1 MFTCKKIRNGSTYLS
16 THLSAN
22 DYYCEQEQV
31 TGVWVGKGAERLG
44 IAGQTIEKDDA
55 AFEALR
61 LNQHPDGSGQLTPR
75 KAENS
80 IRFFDFQCSAQKSV
94 SLMAV
99 MMEDRRLYEAH
110 DRATRRPWRN
120 WSGLLPS
127 RPGRDTTN
135 IATPQATSVQQPSAT
150 TPRANSILNS
160 TRIS

>member
-1 MFTCKKIRNGSTYLS
+1 MFTCKKIRNGSTYLD

-44 IAGQTIEKDDA
+44 IAGQTVEKEDV

-61 LNQHPDGSGQLTPR
+61 LNQHPDGSGPLTPR

-99 MMEDRRLYEAH
+99 MMEDRRLYDAH
-110 DRATRRPWRN
+110 DRATRKAL
-120 WSGLLPS
+120 GLRPS
-127 RPGRDTTN
+127 RPGRDITN
-135 IATPQATSVQQPSAT
+135 IATLQATSVQQPSAT
-150 TPRANSILNS
+150 TPRANSIPNS
-160 TRIS
+160 IRIS